1 MQLSSW
7 TVGAII
13 GMLSKAADSEETT
26 TKVAESFEEKL
37 IELLAAVA
45 FYAVIFTLKLLYY
58 KI

>member
-1 MQLSSW
+1 
-7 TVGAII
+7 
-13 GMLSKAADSEETT
+13 MLSKAADSEETT